1 MFYVF
6 DQGLI
11 PAMQEVMPGVHH
23 RFCAMHLW
31 RNFTKQWK
39 DKEMKNVVWECARAR
54 TIPEFNAKMDKL
66 KAKNVQAWN
75 YLNKWP
81 KEAWTKAYFRD
92 HPKIDNICNN
102 ACEAFNAKILKYR
115 GKPILTLLE
124 EVRCYIMRT
133 VANNKMKL
141 RGHQGML
148 PPLQQSRLEH
158 QKEASNGWTPVW
170 CGDGDGYEYQLQC
183 WGETVGV
190 HLSNGTCHCRFWQL
204 TGMPCKHVVAACAH
218 KNEPPENYCHAWLTM
233 GAYRS
238 TYEFY
243 VHPTRSQQ
251 YWEPTDYVKP
261 LPPNVPKRKA
271 GRPKRKRRRDATE
284 QQVAGGS
291 RTRLRRTYPDITCTR
306 CGLTGHNSRGC
317 HRQGVSRMPRNWVP
331 PPPEETEN
339 GEQTENGGQ
348 TENVDAQ
355 PGLQTEIDLSQSAP
369 NEIDVSQP
377 RHPAPEVNYSHNFTS
392 SLYYNEIINSI

>member
-1 MFYVF
+1 
-6 DQGLI
+6 
-11 PAMQEVMPGVHH
+11 
-23 RFCAMHLW
+23 
-31 RNFTKQWK
+31 
-39 DKEMKNVVWECARAR
+39 
-54 TIPEFNAKMDKL
+54 
-66 KAKNVQAWN
+66 
-75 YLNKWP
+75 
-81 KEAWTKAYFRD
+81 
-92 HPKIDNICNN
+92 
-102 ACEAFNAKILKYR
+102 
-115 GKPILTLLE
+115 
-124 EVRCYIMRT
+124 
-133 VANNKMKL
+133 
-141 RGHQGML
+141 
-148 PPLQQSRLEH
+148 
-158 QKEASNGWTPVW
+158 
-170 CGDGDGYEYQLQC
+170 
-183 WGETVGV
+183 
-190 HLSNGTCHCRFWQL
+190 
-204 TGMPCKHVVAACAH
+204 
-218 KNEPPENYCHAWLTM
+218 M

-261 LPPNVPKRKA
+261 LPPKVPKRKD

-284 QQVAGGS
+284 QQVAEGS

-339 GEQTENGGQ
+339 GEQTENGGK

-377 RHPAPEVNYSHNFTS
+377 RHPVPEGTSNAPADPMPTPAARGGRARRSSRRGTRGGTGRRGGRGGRCANPEVISHPTSEAPPLQSQPTPIPHKPASAHAPARGPAPIGYVIWPNAPTGIVHRPSTTAIRAPTGGYRPPLIRAPMFRPPRQSNPTPPQVQPNFQGRRS
-392 SLYYNEIINSI
+392 SPPPGPGPVNQQLNGGPMTFMPTPSVPWRP